1 MTRPGTGPK
10 PKNTE
15 DKNRQE
21 ENMDIEEDM
30 YSVPTPAQSKY
41 IKQAKNVSKSNAD
54 KQNSEVKVRIDS
66 ETVEK
71 DDQRKYSAKQKG
83 ITFGGHSENIKNTD
97 DGEKE
102 KMFNIE
108 KTIVVQNGRTSP
120 ADDKKTTLPRTPKER
135 KKFSIELRDSKANVD
150 KFETEKLFQPD
161 NRLKNNSEFK
171 YFNNVSLESRVEMSE
186 DDMMD
191 DSSAK
196 DSSSTPTTEE
206 LEISIGNNSSESKY
220 LKKKTSP
227 DLEFRIYKPNVK
239 DSSSPEQPPSTPK
252 EPRYPPTNSYMS
264 TNKSSTYT
272 VNVQAPYLPSENTDS
287 PPIKHSSP
295 HQERKKVSDIYRSFD
310 LGKHVIL
317 II

>member
-1 MTRPGTGPK
+1 VGVGTL
-10 PKNTE
+10 
-15 DKNRQE
+15 
-21 ENMDIEEDM
+21 
-30 YSVPTPAQSKY
+30 Y
-41 IKQAKNVSKSNAD
+41 ISS
-54 KQNSEVKVRIDS
+54 
-66 ETVEK
+66 
-71 DDQRKYSAKQKG
+71 
-83 ITFGGHSENIKNTD
+83 
-97 DGEKE
+97 
-102 KMFNIE
+102 KMFNIV

-227 DLEFRIYKPNVK
+227 DFYPNQKIYKYNLLFFVL
-239 DSSSPEQPPSTPK
+239 DEDC
-252 EPRYPPTNSYMS
+252 Y
-264 TNKSSTYT
+264 
-272 VNVQAPYLPSENTDS
+272 V
-287 PPIKHSSP
+287 
-295 HQERKKVSDIYRSFD
+295 
-310 LGKHVIL
+310 
-317 II
+317 